1 MQHLGTDLARAASVL
16 RSGGLV
22 GMPTETVYGLAAN
35 ALDEVAVARI
45 FSAKNRPHFDPLIVH
60 LADWNEVDRVAQ
72 SVPPEAHLLWSQL
85 GPAPLTYVLP
95 KRAEVPD
102 LVTSGLDHVAVRIPE
117 LLLARQLL
125 ATAGVP
131 VAAPSANPFG
141 FVSPTTAQ
149 HVADQLGDKVDYIL
163 DGGACGVG
171 VESTIVA
178 WPEGRAVVLRLGG
191 IPVETLT
198 EILGYEPE
206 VRTSSSK
213 PSAPGM
219 LEAHYAP
226 GKPVRLMP
234 YGTDWSLVTLAA
246 DAQAI
251 GFKANEFVD
260 ALTTQGDCAE
270 AAQKLFALLREFAAS
285 EKRELWIELAPEAG
299 LGRAI
304 NDRLRRAAH
313 RGED

>member
-1 MQHLGTDLARAASVL
+1 
-16 RSGGLV
+16 
-22 GMPTETVYGLAAN
+22 
-35 ALDEVAVARI
+35 
-45 FSAKNRPHFDPLIVH
+45 
-60 LADWNEVDRVAQ
+60 
-72 SVPPEAHLLWSQL
+72 
-85 GPAPLTYVLP
+85 
-95 KRAEVPD
+95 
-102 LVTSGLDHVAVRIPE
+102 
-117 LLLARQLL
+117 
-125 ATAGVP
+125 
-131 VAAPSANPFG
+131 
-141 FVSPTTAQ
+141 VSPTTAQ
-149 HVADQLGDKVDYIL
+149 HVADQLGDQVDYIL

-219 LEAHYAP
+219 LDTHYAP
-226 GKPVRLMP
+226 GKPVRLMAH
-234 YGTDWSLVTLAA
+234 GTDWSQVTVPQGVQALAFA
-246 DAQAI
+246 
-251 GFKANEFVD
+251 ANDF
-260 ALTTQGDCAE
+260 AASLTTHGDCAE
-270 AAQKLFALLREFAAS
+270 GAQRLFAALREFAAS
-285 EKRELWIELAPEAG
+285 GFRESWIELAPEVG